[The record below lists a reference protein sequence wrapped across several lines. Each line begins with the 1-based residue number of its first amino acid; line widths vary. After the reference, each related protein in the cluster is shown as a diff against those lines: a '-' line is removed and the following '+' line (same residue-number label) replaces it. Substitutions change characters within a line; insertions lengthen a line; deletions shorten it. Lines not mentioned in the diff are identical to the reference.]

1 MWLNSKVMIGF
12 YFILFY
18 LFIYFFWNC
27 LARQEIK
34 QFFKSTN
41 FNINVFPKMTN
52 IEKFVNSFY
61 FDRLYIFLKT

>member
-1 MWLNSKVMIGF
+1 MAKQKTSHVWFLF
-12 YFILFY
+12 YFIFY
-18 LFIYFFWNC
+18 YFVFWTC

-41 FNINVFPKMTN
+41 FNINVFPKMTD
-52 IEKFVNSFY
+52 IEEFVNSFY